1 MHFHCHIITWPLCS
15 SLLQLRLSGG
25 RNLFEGRVEVLIE
38 RNSSLVWGTVCG
50 EGWGIMEAMVVCK
63 QLGMGFAS
71 HAFQVCLLSKPHQ
84 KQTFKSHIG
93 DCHTVLNI
101 LSYGKACLYFLPD
114 HPLILVNWM
123 LALMVYKLHSN
134 VQLFF
139 IIRDGGRLLLV
150 KSKLCV
156 GWRFFSDALLW
167 FLNKQT
173 LERSLHK

>member
-1 MHFHCHIITWPLCS
+1 MHFYCHIITWPLCS

-93 DCHTVLNI
+93 DCHTVFNTLG
-101 LSYGKACLYFLPD
+101 YGKACLYLLPD
-114 HPLILVNWM
+114 HPLILVN
-123 LALMVYKLHSN
+123 
-134 VQLFF
+134 
-139 IIRDGGRLLLV
+139 
-150 KSKLCV
+150 
-156 GWRFFSDALLW
+156 
-167 FLNKQT
+167 
-173 LERSLHK
+173 